1 MIKTLKKIDG
11 SIINIDTR
19 LTLRALKRAQ
29 DENLLDKDFLSK
41 MLMLSINMQSESEAA
56 SKLMKDD
63 KTMYNLVYL
72 SYVNANKNDNMSI
85 DEFFDCVDIDLTE
98 LITVYT
104 QALSSII
111 DNKST
116 KLAKNFEK
124 VTPNKKTNGKKKK
137 HRH

>member
-1 MIKTLKKIDG
+1 MIKILKKIDG

-41 MLMLSINMQSESEAA
+41 ILMLSINMQSESEAA

-104 QALSSII
+104 QALNSII

>member
-41 MLMLSINMQSESEAA
+41 ILMLSINMQSESEAA

-104 QALSSII
+104 QALNSII

>member
-11 SIINIDTR
+11 SIINIDTG

-41 MLMLSINMQSESEAA
+41 ILMLSINMQSESEAA

-104 QALSSII
+104 QALNSII

>member
-19 LTLRALKRAQ
+19 LTLRALKHAQ

-41 MLMLSINMQSESEAA
+41 ILMLSINMQSESEAA

>member
-19 LTLRALKRAQ
+19 LTLRALKHAQ

-41 MLMLSINMQSESEAA
+41 ILMLSINMQSESEAA

-104 QALSSII
+104 QALNSII

>member
-41 MLMLSINMQSESEAA
+41 ILMLSINMQSESEAT

-104 QALSSII
+104 QALNSII

>member
-19 LTLRALKRAQ
+19 LTLRALKGAQ

-41 MLMLSINMQSESEAA
+41 ILMLSINMQSESEAA

-104 QALSSII
+104 QALNSII

>member
-11 SIINIDTR
+11 SMINIDTR
-19 LTLRALKRAQ
+19 LTLRALKGAQ

-41 MLMLSINMQSESEAA
+41 ILMLSINMQSESEAA

-104 QALSSII
+104 QALNSII